1 MTSTTHILIGSPDG
15 SPSALQHS
23 PLASARLRLA
33 VAATAAQELDQKVSL
48 GERTPERVDRLIVGK
63 IGANDIQTRRGLWLA
78 EIERLKGLG
87 ARVYLDYTDH
97 HLDNNSVMTDF
108 YLAACELADVICT
121 PTRELKTALVEHF
134 KIQCQIAVV
143 PDLLEYESVK
153 PKKALVGAAPVG
165 LWFGHPTNAKFLA
178 QFIDSH
184 LHALTGHSLA
194 IVSSPQTLDILK
206 RHKFSQPPTV
216 GIQMIPWSVQAVAQ
230 VAERTDYCVIP
241 SDCNS
246 PKRYA
251 SNNRL
256 ITALALGLPTLATAL
271 PSYSEFDD
279 NFATIGSE
287 EAHDLLKHPEYH
299 SQGCERFQEDGMPA
313 FTRPKLEA
321 QWHSLLR

>member
-1 MTSTTHILIGSPDG
+1 MTFTTHILIGSPDG

-121 PTRELKTALVEHF
+121 PTHELKTALVEHF

-178 QFIDSH
+178 QFIDSY
-184 LHALTGHSLA
+184 LDALKGHSLA
-194 IVSSPQTLDILK
+194 IVSLPQTLDILQS
-206 RHKFSQPPTV
+206 HKFSQPPTV
-216 GIQMIPWSVQAVAQ
+216 GIQTFPWSVQAVAQ
-230 VAERTDYCVIP
+230 VAQRADYCVIP

>member
-1 MTSTTHILIGSPDG
+1 MTMATHILIGGPSG

-33 VAATAAQELDQKVSL
+33 VAATAAQELNQKVSL
-48 GERTPERVDRLIVGK
+48 GEQTPERVDRLIVGK
-63 IGANDIQTRRGLWLA
+63 IGANDIQTRQGLWLA

-97 HLDNNSVMTDF
+97 HLDNNSVMTSF

-121 PTRELKTALVEHF
+121 PTSELRTELIELF

-178 QFIDSH
+178 KFIDSH
-184 LHALTGHSLA
+184 SHALTGHSLA
-194 IVSSPQTLDILK
+194 IVSSTQTLDILK
-206 RHKFSQPPTV
+206 RYKFTQPPTV
-216 GIQMIPWSVQAVAQ
+216 GIQALPWSVQAVAQ
-230 VAERTDYCVIP
+230 VAQRADYCVIP

-256 ITALALGLPTLATAL
+256 ITALALGLPTLATPL
-271 PSYSEFDD
+271 PSYGEFKDS
-279 NFATIGSE
+279 FATIGSA
-287 EAHDLLKHPEYH
+287 EAYDLLKQPESH
-299 SQGCERFQEDGMPA
+299 SRGCLNFQEDGMHA
-313 FTRPKLEA
+313 FTQPKLVA
-321 QWHSLLR
+321 QWRSLLR

>member
-63 IGANDIQTRRGLWLA
+63 IGANDIQTRRGLWLT
-78 EIERLKGLG
+78 EIERIKGLG

-153 PKKALVGAAPVG
+153 SKKALVGAAPVG

-287 EAHDLLKHPEYH
+287 EAHDLLKHPESH

>member
-1 MTSTTHILIGSPDG
+1 MTITTHILIGGPGG

-33 VAATAAQELDQKVSL
+33 VAATAAQELDQKVSV

-63 IGANDIQTRRGLWLA
+63 IGANDIQTRQGLWLA
-78 EIERLKGLG
+78 KIARLKDFG
-87 ARVYLDYTDH
+87 ARVFLDYTDH
-97 HLDNNSVMTDF
+97 HLDNNSVMTSF

-121 PTRELKTALVEHF
+121 PTTELSTALIEHF

-165 LWFGHPTNAKFLA
+165 LWFGHPTNARFLA
-178 QFIDSH
+178 EFIDSH
-184 LHALTGHSLA
+184 LQALKGHSLA
-194 IVSSPQTLDILK
+194 IVSSTQTLDILK

-216 GIQMIPWSVQAVAQ
+216 GIQAFPWSVQAVAQ
-230 VAERTDYCVIP
+230 VAQQADYCIIP

-246 PKRYA
+246 PKRFA

-256 ITALALGLPTLATAL
+256 ITALALGLPTLATPL
-271 PSYSEFDD
+271 PSYSEFKDD
-279 NFATIGSE
+279 FATIGS
-287 EAHDLLKHPEYH
+287 ALAFDLLEQPESH
-299 SQGCERFQEDGMPA
+299 SRGSEHFQKDGMHA
-313 FTRPKLEA
+313 FTRPKLVA

>member
-1 MTSTTHILIGSPDG
+1 MTFTTHILIGSPDG

-121 PTRELKTALVEHF
+121 PTHELKTALVEHF

-165 LWFGHPTNAKFLA
+165 LWFGHPTNAKFRA
-178 QFIDSH
+178 QFIDSQ

>member
-1 MTSTTHILIGSPDG
+1 MTITTHILIGGPSG
-15 SPSALQHS
+15 SPSALQQS

-48 GERTPERVDRLIVGK
+48 GELTPERVDRLIVGK
-63 IGANDIQTRRGLWLA
+63 IGANDIQTRQGVWLA

-121 PTRELKTALVEHF
+121 PTRELKTALIEHF

-178 QFIDSH
+178 QFIESH
-184 LHALTGHSLA
+184 SHALTGHSLA

-256 ITALALGLPTLATAL
+256 ITALALGLPTLATPL
-271 PSYSEFDD
+271 PSYSEFKDS
-279 NFATIGSE
+279 FAAIGSA
-287 EAHDLLKHPEYH
+287 EAYDVLKQPESH
-299 SQGCERFQEDGMPA
+299 SRGCLNFQEDGMHA
-313 FTRPKLEA
+313 FTRPKLVA
-321 QWHSLLR
+321 QWRSLLR

>member
-1 MTSTTHILIGSPDG
+1 
-15 SPSALQHS
+15 
-23 PLASARLRLA
+23 
-33 VAATAAQELDQKVSL
+33 
-48 GERTPERVDRLIVGK
+48 LIVGK
-63 IGANDIQTRRGLWLA
+63 IGANDIQTRQGVWLA

-287 EAHDLLKHPEYH
+287 EAHDLLKHPESH